1 MDDKPLSPN
10 LMKQTRT
17 GQHLRLELELPPD
30 SDLEVVCNYVDAGGR
45 LLETRTLKA
54 DSFKEPPLR
63 KKNPSKQAGF
73 GRLFSLP
80 TFAFIL
86 ALIVYL
92 TVRLVGLEEFPIYFF
107 SDEAIQSVHAAD
119 LIRDQFY
126 SPYDEFLPTFFENGG
141 QYNLSTSVYYQVLP
155 VLLFGKQIWATRGAA
170 VLLTLL
176 AALGVGLMIEAGYQK
191 RRGWLAVLVL
201 SLMPAWFLHSRTAF
215 ETSMAV
221 SFYAGFVAGYV
232 LYRKNH
238 PRYLYAT
245 AVLAALAFY
254 SYSPMRV
261 VVGFTLLGMLLS
273 DWRYHW
279 HNKRVFLIALGM
291 GFVFL
296 LPYLRFSLDHPGES
310 LRHLEILGS
319 YWVKN
324 IPFGEKLLN
333 FVGEYLRGL
342 NPLYWYLQNQVDLPR
357 HLMKNYGHL
366 WQPGL
371 PFLLMGIVWCFRQ
384 IRQSFARLILLMLLA
399 APSGAAMLQLGITRT
414 LVMVI
419 PATVLTTI
427 GLLKSWEWLWQK
439 VELRRQI
446 PQRTSLITGIGIFV
460 LLILSNT
467 LMGWDALRNG
477 STWFENYGLYG
488 MQYGARQVFGTI
500 ENELQNDPDQKFYLT
515 SVWTNGADVLARF
528 FFEDPVPFQ
537 MGSIDGYISE
547 YKPFDPQMVFVI
559 TPEEKQNMEESQKF
573 TNTKIVNVL
582 PYPNGEPGFYF
593 MHLEYVDNIEATF
606 AAELAARRMVNK
618 GTAVLADGEE
628 VWVEYSTLDM
638 GEIMHIFD
646 GDQSTLA
653 RTWEA
658 NPLRLIVHFSRPR
671 PVAHLVLRVG
681 GEPTRIEAEVWAAGE
696 DQPLVLAREVAET
709 SASRLVELDLPEIT
723 QVQKV
728 EIRVTNLNNA
738 EPAHV
743 HLWELQF
750 YPLNP

>member
-1 MDDKPLSPN
+1 
-10 LMKQTRT
+10 
-17 GQHLRLELELPPD
+17 
-30 SDLEVVCNYVDAGGR
+30 
-45 LLETRTLKA
+45 
-54 DSFKEPPLR
+54 
-63 KKNPSKQAGF
+63 
-73 GRLFSLP
+73 
-80 TFAFIL
+80 
-86 ALIVYL
+86 
-92 TVRLVGLEEFPIYFF
+92 
-107 SDEAIQSVHAAD
+107 
-119 LIRDQFY
+119 
-126 SPYDEFLPTFFENGG
+126 
-141 QYNLSTSVYYQVLP
+141 
-155 VLLFGKQIWATRGAA
+155 
-170 VLLTLL
+170 
-176 AALGVGLMIEAGYQK
+176 
-191 RRGWLAVLVL
+191 
-201 SLMPAWFLHSRTAF
+201 
-215 ETSMAV
+215 
-221 SFYAGFVAGYV
+221 
-232 LYRKNH
+232 
-238 PRYLYAT
+238 
-245 AVLAALAFY
+245 
-254 SYSPMRV
+254 
-261 VVGFTLLGMLLS
+261 
-273 DWRYHW
+273 
-279 HNKRVFLIALGM
+279 
-291 GFVFL
+291 
-296 LPYLRFSLDHPGES
+296 
-310 LRHLEILGS
+310 
-319 YWVKN
+319 
-324 IPFGEKLLN
+324 
-333 FVGEYLRGL
+333 
-342 NPLYWYLQNQVDLPR
+342 
-357 HLMKNYGHL
+357 
-366 WQPGL
+366 
-371 PFLLMGIVWCFRQ
+371 
-384 IRQSFARLILLMLLA
+384 
-399 APSGAAMLQLGITRT
+399 
-414 LVMVI
+414 
-419 PATVLTTI
+419 
-427 GLLKSWEWLWQK
+427 LKSWEWLWQK